1 MTHFFLSLILLLSL
15 QQSPDTTAQ
24 FNRAVA
30 LQKAGRLADAE
41 NEYRELIRL
50 KPDYVEAHANL
61 GIVLARQG
69 KYDEAITSYETALR
83 LSPQLLPVLLNLG
96 IAHYRAG
103 QFDKAVPVLERFL
116 EMKPDYVQA
125 RQLYGLSLS
134 ALGKE
139 EEAIKQLEPTLDSAP
154 PDPAVLYALGVAYLH
169 LGKAGFLATLQRLA
183 SFPAG
188 LPTLHLLQG
197 LAFLRDQEFEKA
209 LEELQTAE
217 GLNSDLPRLD
227 FSLGLAHLKLGHNK
241 EAITS
246 FEKAIARGGND
257 FSSLYY
263 LAEALTDNGD
273 LDSARQRLDMAIKLD
288 PKSPMAG
295 GLLGKIL
302 FKQGKASEAL
312 KPLEIAVAGMPA
324 DTERRY
330 LLARV
335 YQQLGRKEDAAREF
349 AEVQRL
355 KAKELKEDREKLAK
369 P

>member
-1 MTHFFLSLILLLSL
+1 MIHLFLSLILLVTLH
-15 QQSPDTTAQ
+15 QSPDTATQ

-30 LQKAGRLADAE
+30 LQQEGRLTEAE
-41 NEYRELIRL
+41 SEYRALIRQ

-69 KYDEAITSYETALR
+69 KYDQAIAAYETALR
-83 LSPQLLPVLLNLG
+83 LSPQSLPVLLNLG

-103 QFDKAVPVLERFL
+103 QFDKAVLVLAQFL
-116 EMKPDYVQA
+116 ELKPDYTQA

-139 EEAIKQLEPTLDSAP
+139 EEAIKQLEPTLDSAL
-154 PDPAVLYALGVAYLH
+154 PDTAVLYALGIAYLH
-169 LGKAGFLATLQRLA
+169 LGKAGFLATLERLA

-188 LPTLHLLQG
+188 RPTLHLLQG

-209 LEELQTAE
+209 LEELQSAE
-217 GLNSDLPRLD
+217 KLNADLPRLD

-241 EAITS
+241 EAIAS
-246 FEKAIARGGND
+246 LEKAIARGGND
-257 FSSLYY
+257 FSTLYY
-263 LAEALTDNGD
+263 LSDALTDNGD
-273 LDSARQRLDMAIKLD
+273 LDLARQRLDAAMKLD
-288 PKSPMAG
+288 PKSLMAS

-302 FKQGKASEAL
+302 FKQGKPSEAL
-312 KPLEIAVAGMPA
+312 KPLEAAVAGLPQ

-335 YQQLGRKEDAAREF
+335 YQQLGRREDASREF

-355 KAKELKEDREKLAK
+355 KAKQLKEDREKLGK